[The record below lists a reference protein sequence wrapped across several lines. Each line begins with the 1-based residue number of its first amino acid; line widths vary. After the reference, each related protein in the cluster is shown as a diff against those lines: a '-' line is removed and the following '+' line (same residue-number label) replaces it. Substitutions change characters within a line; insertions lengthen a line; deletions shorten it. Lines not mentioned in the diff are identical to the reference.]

1 MGRGLAMLATA
12 AALAAAAAAA
22 SHEGALPA
30 IEGCGRALPAALA
43 NAAQGGQFGSDPA
56 AFRDG
61 DLRRLAG
68 EIAALCRFSPA
79 HRALIAERVAG
90 IRFVN
95 AQGAGEPRPYIG
107 GSVLVVEFAGGG
119 FDRARFRR
127 DLAAALERGN
137 VVKPSFD
144 CAKAASPAEQAICAE
159 PDLAGADATL
169 ADLYRQAMAARRG
182 DPAAAGALRREQRAW
197 LAARDQSCGGEVQCL
212 KAALAARSA
221 ALIPAAEAS
230 AGGAPAQAAGSLYRN
245 RRGQVEL
252 TPLAGGNARFAIT
265 TTGPQ
270 GACGLPD
277 PSDDDT
283 ALRIEGGYVFR
294 SADGDCTVTLTV
306 TQDRVTVG
314 AAGQCAQYCGV
325 HAPGFTGTYR
335 RGN

>member
-1 MGRGLAMLATA
+1 
-12 AALAAAAAAA
+12 
-22 SHEGALPA
+22 
-30 IEGCGRALPAALA
+30 
-43 NAAQGGQFGSDPA
+43 
-56 AFRDG
+56 
-61 DLRRLAG
+61 LRRLAG
-68 EIAALCRFSPA
+68 EIAALCRFSPP

-127 DLAAALERGN
+127 DLAAALERGH

-169 ADLYRQAMAARRG
+169 ADLYRQALAARRG

-197 LAARDQSCGGEVQCL
+197 LAGRDQSCGGDVECL

-230 AGGAPAQAAGSLYRN
+230 EAGAPAQAAAGSLYRN

-265 TTGPQ
+265 TTSPQ

-283 ALRIEGGYVFR
+283 AWRIEGGYVFR

-335 RGN
+335 RGD